1 MNLQL
6 FESSCARG
14 KILVGHYTTW
24 RQTVLSREGGYSTMQ
39 HFWLSPLWVSL
50 LKCSRR
56 LSFQRRHAETRIHGG
71 TITTG
76 PCGPYRQL
84 SSLPGIKR
92 DNYPYVLQPGH
103 GYGRQ
108 SPSNTLAKRQ
118 GSLPEENSREC
129 NPRLRPRPPINRA
142 QGACRQDARSRQ
154 ACPNRNCDR

>member
-1 MNLQL
+1 M
-6 FESSCARG
+6 
-14 KILVGHYTTW
+14 VGHYTTW

-56 LSFQRRHAETRIHGG
+56 LSFQRRHAEIRIHGG
-71 TITTG
+71 TKTTG

-84 SSLPGIKR
+84 PSLPGIKR

-108 SPSNTLAKRQ
+108 RIPSPRGRVHCQKRTV
-118 GSLPEENSREC
+118 ENVIRGFDPGPQSTERKARADKTSEADKRALIAIVTDE
-129 NPRLRPRPPINRA
+129 PQLFLSEIAGELRY
-142 QGACRQDARSRQ
+142 
-154 ACPNRNCDR
+154 